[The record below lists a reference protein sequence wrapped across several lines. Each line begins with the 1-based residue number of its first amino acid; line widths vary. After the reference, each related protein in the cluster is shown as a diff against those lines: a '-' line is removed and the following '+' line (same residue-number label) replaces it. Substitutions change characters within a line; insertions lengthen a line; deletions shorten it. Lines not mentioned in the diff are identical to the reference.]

1 MKQLLNFRTIFSA
14 LILFLIPY
22 IALASSGGSEM
33 PAPGGIRIEFI
44 IFALTL
50 VGVALFHNH
59 TMYVALGGLTTVL
72 LLKFSMDSS
81 FDFAGHIVGNEHHD
95 GEWRTLVNLIG
106 LLFGFGILAKHF
118 EESGIP
124 DLLPKYLPNDWKGGL
139 VLLFLIMVISSF
151 LDNIAA
157 AMIGGTIALVVF
169 KNRVHVGYVAAIVAA
184 SNAGG
189 AGSVVGDTTTTIM
202 WIEGVSPLQVLP
214 AFIASIVAFLFFG
227 YFAAKQQH
235 AFQPI
240 SAEAKV
246 GAKINGAKLLVVFM
260 ILVGAIVTNY
270 GLDFPAVGV
279 WAAILLGA
287 LFTSTPW
294 EEIKHAFAGTIFLTA
309 LVTTASLMPVDEL
322 PLASWQTALSL
333 GFISAVFDNIPLTKL
348 CLEQNGYDWGMLAYA
363 VGFGGSMIWFGSSAG
378 VAISGKFPEARSVVN
393 YVKNGWHV
401 TVAYVLGFFALY
413 LTLGWNPTTIEK
425 KGDKEDSKDKKEK
438 VDEGSEDADEAEVET
453 AE

>member
-1 MKQLLNFRTIFSA
+1 MKLLLNFKTIFTV

-22 IALASSGGSEM
+22 AAFASGGEM
-33 PAPGGIRIEFI
+33 PMVGGIRIEFI

-81 FDFAGHIVGNEHHD
+81 FDFAGHIVGNDHHE
-95 GEWRTLVNLIG
+95 GEWKTLVNLIG

-118 EESGIP
+118 EDSGVPEI
-124 DLLPKYLPNDWKGGL
+124 LPKYLPSGWQGGL
-139 VLLFLIMVISSF
+139 VLLFLIMIISSF

-169 KNRVHVGYVAAIVAA
+169 KNKVHVGYIAAIVAA

-214 AFIASIVAFLFFG
+214 AFIASIAAFLFFG
-227 YFAAKQQH
+227 YFASKQQH

-240 SAEAKV
+240 QSEAKE
-246 GAKINGAKLLVVFM
+246 GTKINGAKLLVVLM
-260 ILVGAIVTNY
+260 ILVGAIATNY
-270 GLDFPAVGV
+270 TIDFPAVGV
-279 WAAILLGA
+279 WAAILIGA

-294 EEIKHAFAGTIFLTA
+294 EEIKNAFAGTIFLTA
-309 LVTTASLMPVDEL
+309 LVTTASLMPVEDL

-333 GFISAVFDNIPLTKL
+333 GFVSAVFDNIPLTKL
-348 CLEQNGYDWGMLAYA
+348 CLEQDGYDWGMLAYA

-378 VAISGKFPEARSVVN
+378 VAITGKFPEAKSVVN

-401 TVAYVLGFFALY
+401 IVAYVIGFFALY
-413 LTLGWNPTTIEK
+413 LTLGWNPTFIH
-425 KGDKEDSKDKKEK
+425 KEK
-438 VDEGSEDADEAEVET
+438 NKENKEKTEKQSEETSEVET

>member
-1 MKQLLNFRTIFSA
+1 MKLLLNFKTIFTV

-22 IALASSGGSEM
+22 AAFASSTNEM
-33 PAPGGIRIEFI
+33 PVIGGIRIEFI
-44 IFALTL
+44 VFALTL

-72 LLKFSMDSS
+72 LLKFSIDSS
-81 FDFAGHIVGNEHHD
+81 FDFAGHIIGGTEHHPE

-118 EESGIP
+118 EDSGIP
-124 DLLPKYLPNDWKGGL
+124 EILPKYLPNGWQGGL
-139 VLLFLIMVISSF
+139 VLLILIMIISSF

-169 KNRVHVGYVAAIVAA
+169 KNKVHVGYVAAIVAA

-202 WIEGVSPLQVLP
+202 WIEGVNPVQVLP

-227 YFAAKQQH
+227 YFGAKQQH

-240 SAEAKV
+240 EANAKAGV
-246 GAKINGAKLLVVFM
+246 KINGAKLIVVLM
-260 ILVGAIVTNY
+260 ILVGAISTNY
-270 GLDFPAVGV
+270 LLDFPAAGV
-279 WAAILLGA
+279 WGAILIGA

-294 EEIKHAFAGTIFLTA
+294 EEIKHSFAGTIFLTA

-322 PLASWQTALSL
+322 PSASWQTALSL

-348 CLEQNGYDWGMLAYA
+348 CLEQNGYDWGILAYA

-401 TVAYVLGFFALY
+401 IVAYVLGFFALF
-413 LTLGWNPTTIEK
+413 LTLGWNPTMIEK
-425 KGDKEDSKDKKEK
+425 KGDKEKDKKEK
-438 VDEGSEDADEAEVET
+438 TDKQSEESTEAEI

>member
-1 MKQLLNFRTIFSA
+1 MKQFLNFRAIFSA
-14 LILFLIPY
+14 FVLFLIPY
-22 IALASSGGSEM
+22 LALASGGSDM
-33 PAPGGIRIEFI
+33 PMVGGIRIEFI
-44 IFALTL
+44 VFALTL

-72 LLKFSMDSS
+72 LLKFGMDSN
-81 FDFAGHIVGNEHHD
+81 FDLGVHIIGNDSHE
-95 GEWRTLVNLIG
+95 GEWKTLVNLIG

-118 EESGIP
+118 EESGVP
-124 DLLPKYLPNDWKGGL
+124 DILPKYLPNDWKGGL

-169 KNRVHVGYVAAIVAA
+169 KNKVHIGYVAAIVAA

-202 WIEGVSPLQVLP
+202 WIEGVSPLAVLP

-227 YFAAKQQH
+227 YFASKQQH

-240 SAEAKV
+240 QSEAKA
-246 GAKINGAKLLVVFM
+246 GAKINGAKLLVVFL

-270 GLDFPAVGV
+270 TIDFPAVGV
-279 WAAILLGA
+279 WGAIILGA

-294 EEIKHAFAGTIFLTA
+294 EEVKNAFGGTIFLTA
-309 LVTTASLMPVDEL
+309 LVTTASLMPVEDL

-333 GFISAVFDNIPLTKL
+333 GFVSAVFDNIPLTKL
-348 CLEQNGYDWGMLAYA
+348 CLEQGGYDWGMLAYA

-378 VAISGKFPEARSVVN
+378 VAITGKFPEAKSVVN

-413 LTLGWNPTTIEK
+413 LTLGWNPTELK
-425 KGDKEDSKDKKEK
+425 KGDEKKDKKEK
-438 VDEGSEDADEAEVET
+438 TEHADETDEEHAAHAE
-453 AE
+453 